1 MRSLS
6 SHRCEAMG
14 VSGTYVIP
22 SLVFRATRGICV
34 KSMRT
39 FGEEGAGEGEGSR
52 NHSLTL
58 QSIANYMTV

>member
-1 MRSLS
+1 
-6 SHRCEAMG
+6 MG